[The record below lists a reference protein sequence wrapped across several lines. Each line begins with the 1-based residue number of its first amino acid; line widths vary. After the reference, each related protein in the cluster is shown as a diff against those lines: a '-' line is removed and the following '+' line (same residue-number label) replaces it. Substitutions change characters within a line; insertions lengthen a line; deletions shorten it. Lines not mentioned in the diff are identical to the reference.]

1 LSVAEAEA
9 HPQRSALLRVLG
21 DGDSPPVVDESI
33 REAQPGDRWLL
44 CSDGLSGMVSAETI
58 EQIMATTEDL
68 GTCAEDLVDLAL
80 RAGGSD
86 NITVVIADVV
96 DTEDL
101 PEPAPQV
108 VGA

>member
-1 LSVAEAEA
+1 
-9 HPQRSALLRVLG
+9 
-21 DGDSPPVVDESI
+21 ESI

-58 EQIMATTEDL
+58 ERIMAGTEDL

-101 PEPAPQV
+101 PETAPQV
-108 VGA
+108 VGAAAVDRARPTRGGGGAADRAAALTR